1 MTPPDKDP
9 APSARGIVIAAPS
22 SGSGKTLLTLGL
34 LRALTNKGLSVSSA
48 KVGPDYIDPA
58 FHGAA
63 TGRPCFNIDPWA
75 MRNELRDHILTG
87 LCRGAEMVVCEGVM
101 GLFDG
106 ATATEGS
113 TADVAVATGWP
124 VILIVDARAQAASAA
139 AVVRG
144 FAELRAD
151 IKIGGVIF
159 NRLGSERHSTVIR
172 DAMAHYLPA
181 IPVLGYL
188 PRHDAL
194 TLPSRHL
201 GLVQAGEHDALESF
215 LDQAAELISGH
226 VDMEALMDG
235 ATLLKPAPLKPAPL
249 KPVPAIHPDN
259 PPGPIMPA
267 TPMAPIGQR
276 IAVANDKAFAFSYA
290 HVLDGWRCA
299 GAEIQSFSPLAD
311 EAPWVDAD
319 AIYLPGG
326 YPELHAGQLASGA
339 SFVPGLRQAADRG
352 VSIYGECGGYM
363 VLGEGLVDADG
374 TRHAM
379 AGLLPLETSF
389 AERRLHLGYRH
400 VMLTNPG
407 GANGGLGETVYRG
420 HEFHYATIVREGDAA
435 ALFHVRDAA
444 GNDSGTAG
452 LSHGSVAGS
461 FIHLIDRHE

>member
-1 MTPPDKDP
+1 MTLPGKDH

-58 FHGAA
+58 FHSAA
-63 TGRPCFNIDPWA
+63 TGRPCLNIDPWA
-75 MRNELRDHILTG
+75 MRDSLCNHILAG
-87 LCRGAEMVVCEGVM
+87 LCQGAEMVVCEGVM

-113 TADVAVATGWP
+113 TADVAAATGWP
-124 VILIVDARAQAASAA
+124 IILIVDARAQAASAA

-151 IKIGGVIF
+151 ITIGGVIF
-159 NRLGSERHSTVIR
+159 NRIGSERHSTVIG

-194 TLPSRHL
+194 ALPSRHL
-201 GLVQAGEHDALESF
+201 GLVQAGEHDTLETF
-215 LDQAAELISGH
+215 LDQVAELITEH

-235 ATLLKPAPLKPAPL
+235 AAPLKTAPL
-249 KPVPAIHPDN
+249 KTTSAICPAMPV
-259 PPGPIMPA
+259 
-267 TPMAPIGQR
+267 TPMTPIGQR
-276 IAVANDKAFAFSYA
+276 IAVASDKAFAFSYA
-290 HVLDGWRCA
+290 HVLDGWQRS
-299 GAEIQSFSPLAD
+299 GAEIQLFSPLAD
-311 EAPWVDAD
+311 EAPWGDAD

-326 YPELHAGQLASGA
+326 YPELHAGQLSSGS
-339 SFVPGLRQAADRG
+339 SFLPGLRQAADRG
-352 VSIYGECGGYM
+352 VAIYGECGGYM

-374 TRHAM
+374 VRHAM

-389 AERRLHLGYRH
+389 SERRLHLGYRH
-400 VMLTNPG
+400 VTVTNPEG
-407 GANGGLGETVYRG
+407 VNGGLGETTGRG
-420 HEFHYATIVREGDAA
+420 HEFHYATIIREGDAA

-444 GNDSGTAG
+444 GNDIGTAG